1 MAKVPTTTTTKEL
14 LEVWLQQCYFELV
27 KKNAKAA
34 PGTMSDN
41 PHVVKVPLAMGGRRR
56 EGVYNFYH
64 DYFLAQFPA
73 DMTAVAISLV
83 VGENILAEEA
93 VYQFTNN
100 QVIDWLVPGVPPTGK
115 RVEAGVVGIIT
126 FENGKID
133 SEHLYWDQ
141 ASVLAQWGVLDSSE
155 RKRKPSHLNAV
166 GRSTAG
172 TEMTRAAGGISTQ
185 SVAEPHSKRE
195 HPAGFHECFARCRSL
210 LHFTACRILG
220 SSAEAE
226 LAVRNCWHR
235 ASRNPRRFSHE
246 GAFRAWLVRLLMD
259 EALAILHRP
268 ACPLLS
274 TQL

>member
-14 LEVWLQQCYFELV
+14 LEVWLQCSLELV

-41 PHVVKVPLAMGGRRR
+41 PHVVMVPLAMGGRRR

-64 DYFLAQFPA
+64 DYFLAQLPA

-83 VGENILAEEA
+83 VGENILAAEA
-93 VYQFTNN
+93 VYQLTHN
-100 QVIDWLVPGVPPTGK
+100 QVMDWLVPGVPPTGK

-133 SEHLYWDQ
+133 SEHLYWNH
-141 ASVLAQWGVLDSSE
+141 GVLDSSE

>member
-14 LEVWLQQCYFELV
+14 LEVWLHVCYFELV

-34 PGTMSDN
+34 PGTMSE
-41 PHVVKVPLAMGGRRR
+41 GGRRR

-64 DYFLAQFPA
+64 DYFPAQLPA

-93 VYQFTNN
+93 VYQFTDN
-100 QVIDWLVPGVPPTGK
+100 QVIYWLVPGVPPTGK

-141 ASVLAQWGVLDSSE
+141 ASVLAQLGVLDSSE